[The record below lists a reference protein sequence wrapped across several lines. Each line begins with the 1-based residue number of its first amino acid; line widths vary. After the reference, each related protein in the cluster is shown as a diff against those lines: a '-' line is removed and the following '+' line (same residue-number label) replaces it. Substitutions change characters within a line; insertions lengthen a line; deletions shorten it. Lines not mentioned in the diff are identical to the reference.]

1 MADDRNPGP
10 IRSAFESAG
19 IRIPI
24 ANIEMLRSVPAKVR
38 RSSRYARITAS
49 IREVGVIEP
58 PVVARHPSKPGRYLL
73 LDGHLRVAVLEERGD
88 LDVVCLIATDDEA
101 FSYNKR
107 SNRLAIVQEHRMILK
122 AIEDRVPEER
132 IARALNIDIST
143 LRHKKKLLHGVC
155 PEAVE
160 ILTDKAVSQHIFAVL
175 KKMVPMRQIEAVELM
190 VAMDRYTE
198 SYARALLAA
207 TPQTQLVPDAKPK
220 QVKGLSHEQMA
231 LMERESG
238 QLNRE
243 MKVAEQSYGADHLHL
258 VLARGYLARLLGNA
272 RVVRYLAQQR
282 PEFLAEFQKIAEMD
296 SVAA

>member
-1 MADDRNPGP
+1 MADDANAGP

-24 ANIEMLRSVPAKVR
+24 AKIEMLHSVPAKVR
-38 RSSRYARITAS
+38 RSSKYARITAS

-73 LDGHLRVAVLEERGD
+73 LDGHLRIAVLEERGD

-101 FSYNKR
+101 FTYNKR
-107 SNRLAIVQEHRMILK
+107 INRLAIVQEHRMILK
-122 AIEDRVPEER
+122 AIEDRVPEDR
-132 IARALNIDIST
+132 IARALNIDINT
-143 LRHKKKLLHGVC
+143 LRQKKKLLHGVC

-160 ILTDKAVSQHIFAVL
+160 ILTDKSVSSHVFAVL

>member
-1 MADDRNPGP
+1 MAVDPITGP
-10 IRSAFESAG
+10 VRSAFESAG

-24 ANIEMLRSVPAKVR
+24 TSIEMLHSVPAKVK
-38 RSSRYARITAS
+38 RSSKYARIAAS

-58 PVVARHPSKPGRYLL
+58 PVIARHPSKPGRYLL
-73 LDGHLRVAVLEERGD
+73 LDGHLRMAVLEERGD
-88 LDVVCLIATDDEA
+88 VDVVCLIATDDEA
-101 FSYNKR
+101 FTYNKR
-107 SNRLAIVQEHRMILK
+107 INRLAIVQEHRMILK

-160 ILTDKAVSQHIFAVL
+160 ILKDKPVSSHVFAAL
-175 KKMVPMRQIEAVELM
+175 KKMAPMRQIEAVELM

-198 SYARALLAA
+198 NYARALLAA
-207 TPQTQLVPDAKPK
+207 TPQAQLVPDGKPK
-220 QVKGLSHEQMA
+220 QVKGLSDDQLA

-243 MKVAEQSYGADHLHL
+243 MKVAEQSYGGDHLHL

>member
-38 RSSRYARITAS
+38 RSSKYARITAS

-107 SNRLAIVQEHRMILK
+107 INRLAIVQEHRMILK

>member
-1 MADDRNPGP
+1 
-10 IRSAFESAG
+10 
-19 IRIPI
+19 
-24 ANIEMLRSVPAKVR
+24 
-38 RSSRYARITAS
+38 
-49 IREVGVIEP
+49 
-58 PVVARHPSKPGRYLL
+58 
-73 LDGHLRVAVLEERGD
+73 
-88 LDVVCLIATDDEA
+88 
-101 FSYNKR
+101 
-107 SNRLAIVQEHRMILK
+107 MILK
-122 AIEDRVPEER
+122 AIEDRVPEDR
-132 IARALNIDIST
+132 IARALNIDINT
-143 LRHKKKLLHGVC
+143 LRQKKKLLHGVC

-160 ILTDKAVSQHIFAVL
+160 ILKDKSVSSHVFAVL

-207 TPQTQLVPDAKPK
+207 TPQIQLVPDAKPK
-220 QVKGLSHEQMA
+220 QVKGISHEQMA

>member
-1 MADDRNPGP
+1 MADDANAGP

-24 ANIEMLRSVPAKVR
+24 AKIEMLHSVPAKVR
-38 RSSRYARITAS
+38 RSSKYARITAS

-73 LDGHLRVAVLEERGD
+73 LDGHLRIAVLEERGD

-101 FSYNKR
+101 FTYNKR
-107 SNRLAIVQEHRMILK
+107 TNRLAIVQEHRMILK
-122 AIEDRVPEER
+122 AIEDRVPEDR
-132 IARALNIDIST
+132 IARALNIDINT
-143 LRHKKKLLHGVC
+143 LRQKKLLHGVC

-160 ILTDKAVSQHIFAVL
+160 ILKDKSVSSHVFAVL
-175 KKMVPMRQIEAVELM
+175 KKMVSMRQIEAVELM

>member
-38 RSSRYARITAS
+38 RSSKYARITAS